1 MTAAVAQSL
10 GLIETYGGIF
20 TSPEPGS
27 PAADA
32 GIVED
37 DVVIAVDGISFRHS
51 DEFAAMVSRK
61 SPGSLI
67 HLTTFR
73 NGELM
78 EVRLTLRSGNCP
90 RQQNGGTLPLI
101 AIQSTLDFRSL
112 GLRKRL
118 KISAPTPASVKHMAV
133 IRAEPSSV
141 R

>member
-20 TSPEPGS
+20 TSPEPNS

-37 DVVIAVDGISFRHS
+37 DVVIAVDGISFRQS

-90 RQQNGGTLPLI
+90 RQQNGAVSITTSVGGRLHPCRQ
-101 AIQSTLDFRSL
+101 ASL
-112 GLRKRL
+112 AAQDAL
-118 KISAPTPASVKHMAV
+118 H
-133 IRAEPSSV
+133 
-141 R
+141 